1 MAQTIAKDHTH
12 IEINL
17 KTPPPPPQPRLSI
30 DSSAADEFVKE
41 QSQRVPFF
49 KTLYSQ
55 QRRNKREDAWVISL
69 FVIFHLVAFIVSII
83 VNDCWRNSHHDCAL
97 KPLGMFSFQPLSE
110 NPLLGPSASAN
121 LKVKSGGKKSIKV
134 NFNTY
139 SSKLSLVQFSVTF
152 KVRIGIIYILS
163 GFSGSLVA
171 VLFLEDR
178 PSVTS
183 SGALFG
189 LLGAMLSGLLRNWNF
204 YSNKFAAIVAIL
216 SILVINLML
225 GLLPYVNNF
234 ANIGGFISGFLLGLV
249 LLFSPRLGQMPHSKG
264 GLFDNEVT
272 FSVKLRQK
280 LDRPKLRSVS
290 LVIFSLLLAGVI
302 VAVIHGINANKYC
315 GWCRYVDCVPSKWWS
330 CNDKQMYCERAESE
344 GRLTLTCN
352 GSDKFR
358 VFPFTGIKKARIEDL
373 CNLIC
378 S

>member
-1 MAQTIAKDHTH
+1 MNH
-12 IEINL
+12 L
-17 KTPPPPPQPRLSI
+17 L
-30 DSSAADEFVKE
+30 V
-41 QSQRVPFF
+41 V
-49 KTLYSQ
+49 
-55 QRRNKREDAWVISL
+55 L
-69 FVIFHLVAFIVSII
+69 FL
-83 VNDCWRNSHHDCAL
+83 
-97 KPLGMFSFQPLSE
+97 
-110 NPLLGPSASAN
+110 ASVLA
-121 LKVKSGGKKSIKV
+121 
-134 NFNTY
+134 
-139 SSKLSLVQFSVTF
+139 
-152 KVRIGIIYILS
+152 VRIGIIYILS
-163 GFSGSLVA
+163 GFSGSLGA
-171 VLFLEDR
+171 ALFLEDR

-216 SILVINLML
+216 SISVINLML

-234 ANIGGFISGFLLGLV
+234 SNIGGFISGFLLGLV
-249 LLFSPRLGQMPHSKG
+249 LLFSPRLAQMPHSKG
-264 GLFDNEVT
+264 GIFDNEVT
-272 FSVKLRQK
+272 LSVKLGQK